1 MNGKK
6 IHIAAKPSTRQ
17 TAEDWIGDKN
27 SGGGEPTKRLTID
40 VPKKLHARIK
50 SQCAMRGENMAE
62 EIRKLLETHFPEV
75 YQEKTGEG
83 ASPATT
89 PGNTTL

>member
-6 IHIAAKPSTRQ
+6 IHIAAKPANRPS
-17 TAEDWIGDKN
+17 AEDWVGNKN
-27 SGGGEPTKRLTID
+27 AGEPTKRLTID
-40 VPKKLHARIK
+40 VPRKLHARIK

-62 EIRKLLETHFPEV
+62 EIRKLLEKHFPEE
-75 YQEKTGEG
+75 YQQKQGEG
-83 ASPATT
+83 ALPVTT

>member
-6 IHIAAKPSTRQ
+6 IHITAKPSNRLS
-17 TAEDWIGDKN
+17 AEDWIGDKN
-27 SGGGEPTKRLTID
+27 AATGEPTKRLTID

-62 EIRKLLETHFPEV
+62 EIRKLLEKHFPEE
-75 YQEKTGEG
+75 YQQKEGEG
-83 ASPATT
+83 ASPVTI

>member
-6 IHIAAKPSTRQ
+6 IHFAAKPSSRLS
-17 TAEDWIGDKN
+17 ADEWIGDKN
-27 SGGGEPTKRLTID
+27 AGEPTKRLTID
-40 VPKKLHARIK
+40 VPRKLHARIK

-62 EIRKLLETHFPEV
+62 EIRKLLEKHFPEE
-75 YQEKTGEG
+75 YQQKQGEE
-83 ASPATT
+83 ASPVTA